1 MRRCRART
9 SIGALLLAMCALP
22 GVEIAANGGRTM
34 GAEETEEVCVLE
46 TTLGTMIFRLFD
58 DAAPETVRN
67 FKGLVR
73 ESFYD
78 GLPFY
83 RVVAGHVIQA
93 GDGGE
98 SGRPTVKGEFGAH
111 PHVTGALGLA
121 RGDDPDSGSTEIYVC
136 HAPRPHLDG
145 RYAVF
150 GLLISGFDVLEAI
163 GNVEVEERW
172 HGEVA
177 FHRPKQPV
185 TIQRAT
191 LEHRAVAGDSATGTS
206 ESTGGSR

>member
-1 MRRCRART
+1 MNRRQCRLWTVVGLTAYCL
-9 SIGALLLAMCALP
+9 SLGAVAVAQDELSSGNAM
-22 GVEIAANGGRTM
+22 
-34 GAEETEEVCVLE
+34 EEVCVLE
-46 TTLGTMIFRLFD
+46 TSMGTMVFRLFE
-58 DAAPETVRN
+58 DAAPATVAN
-67 FKGLVR
+67 FKSLVR
-73 ESFYD
+73 EGFYD

-121 RGDDPDSGSTEIYVC
+121 RAEDPDSGSTEIYVC

-150 GLLISGFDVLEAI
+150 GLLISGFEVLDAI
-163 GNVEVEERW
+163 GRVEVEEKW
-172 HGEVA
+172 EGEVA
-177 FHRPKQPV
+177 FHKPKQPV
-185 TIQRAT
+185 TIERAR
-191 LEHRAVAGDSATGTS
+191 LERRVVP
-206 ESTGGSR
+206 